1 MAKNNIESLEN
12 IAINFDKMKDNQVFM
27 KEEIIEFKEED
38 KIYINFKECHIAI
51 CPNGGLIAICKKKGY
66 LDVTKGSKVNDY
78 IIVMHQN
85 AKKKY
90 FIFINWNYNE
100 KYFILFDFNEK
111 EQLYGICND
120 GSIFKID
127 ILTLKAVPKITSEAF
142 QIENIIK
149 AKLYEKGFIALTTQG
164 NFYYVKDIK
173 NPIPELFFQMKSL
186 LHFSN
191 KIEFL
196 IIPASVSK
204 SKKIE
209 LLITNEK
216 GHGVIHVEKMED
228 ARYYILP
235 LDENSNIFYYKGIST
250 IKKEKL
256 EPFILQQENI
266 NDMTTL
272 NRKAHESQY
281 LHENLRTITAFAI
294 SPSKK
299 NIAFYDSRGIIFFFH
314 STLDLNLEKYPR
326 IKAQIGISKNLSSG
340 EIIEQQIVMNYGE
353 GFQFL
358 FCGEDSVILSG
369 LRLIFVVHKF
379 DHMITY
385 KIAEYNENNALKGKL
400 FCKCISEVDGIRFL
414 TNNGIFFISKVC
426 KELFDICDPFSNSYS
441 RQLIQAYQNNIDKL
455 VNSEKSLRDIGNNLI
470 KAVNALLIA
479 AGNIFWSD
487 NSPEE
492 QNYEKKEV
500 QLFIL
505 KAAQY
510 GKIFVN
516 KDEYNYDKFVEI
528 CKEIRCV
535 NNLRNHLKFP
545 KFITFNEFK
554 NMDSKDL
561 IQKLMRNLNFGMA
574 FEICHFLDYS
584 DKKVYQK
591 FAIAKIKKASNKL
604 DKEGEE
610 RLFNKLDEKL
620 KNVPNIAFI
629 KLAKKAFKYHK
640 NFIGMKFLENEKS
653 ALSKIPQY
661 IELKQWD
668 KALDFA
674 ENFYDSNITN
684 TVLYKIFQKETINDF
699 ITIISGHPKAKSS
712 IIDFLK
718 NNASEQIEKYLKIN
732 NNPEELFF
740 YYLEQYF
747 QSSFISERKKF
758 ITLAKKNL
766 ALIDNNINPYFEH
779 KFYKNYL
786 ESLENNMKFKAESEN
801 KNIILQPENI
811 SFDISIYD
819 FYKYGFKEITEEN
832 NNCIEIYNKVF
843 GFPQEGMS
851 ILKLLSYGESKRFL
865 EIEGIIKKYNNI
877 KKIGLSNLNMA
888 EIFYKFE
895 KYDKSVEYIK
905 LVNEPKYIDYK
916 IEMLE
921 SINKFETALEVIISD
936 KNIANTK
943 ELVDKIIRKKPELEK
958 IANELYA
965 KYKIKLK

>member
-1 MAKNNIESLEN
+1 MTKNYIESLEN
-12 IAINFDKMKDNQVFM
+12 IAINFEKMKDNQVFM

-78 IIVMHQN
+78 IVVMHQN
-85 AKKKY
+85 AKQKY
-90 FIFINWNYNE
+90 FIRIDWNYKE

-127 ILTLKAVPKITSEAF
+127 ILTLKAVPKITSELF
-142 QIENIIK
+142 QIENIAK
-149 AKLYEKGFIALTTQG
+149 AKLYEKGFIVLTTQG
-164 NFYYVKDIK
+164 NFYYIKDIK
-173 NPIPELFFQMKSL
+173 NPIPELFFQMKSH

-191 KIEFL
+191 NIEFL

-228 ARYYILP
+228 ARYYIFP
-235 LDENSNIFYYKGIST
+235 LEENSNVFYYKGIST
-250 IKKEKL
+250 IKKDKL

-266 NDMTTL
+266 NDMKTL
-272 NRKAHESQY
+272 NRKGQESQY
-281 LHENLRTITAFAI
+281 LHENLRTIAALAI

-299 NIAFYDSRGIIFFFH
+299 NIAFYDSRGIIFFFN

-326 IKAQIGISKNLSSG
+326 IKAQIEISKNLSSG
-340 EIIEQQIVMNYGE
+340 ELIEQQIFMNYGE

-369 LRLIFVVHKF
+369 LRLIIVVHKF
-379 DHMITY
+379 GHMITY
-385 KIAEYNENNALKGKL
+385 KLAEYNENNALKGKL

-414 TNNGIFFISKVC
+414 TNSGIFFISKVC
-426 KELFDICDPFSNSYS
+426 QELIDICDPFSNSYS
-441 RQLIQAYQNNIDKL
+441 RQLIQAYQNNIDKV
-455 VNSEKSLRDIGNNLI
+455 VNSEKSLREIGNNLI
-470 KAVNALLIA
+470 KAVNALLVA
-479 AGNIFWSD
+479 AGNLFWAD
-487 NSPEE
+487 TYPEE

-516 KDEYNYDKFVEI
+516 KDEYNYDKFLET

-545 KFITFNEFK
+545 KYITFNEYK

-584 DKKVYQK
+584 DKKVYQR
-591 FAIAKIKKASNKL
+591 FAIAKIKRAPNKL

-610 RLFNKLDEKL
+610 RIFNKLDEKL
-620 KNVPNIAFI
+620 KNVPNISFI

-640 NFIGMKFLENEKS
+640 NHIGMKFLENEKS

-674 ENFYDSNITN
+674 ENFYDSNIIN
-684 TVLYKIFQKETINDF
+684 TVLYKIFQKETTNDF
-699 ITIISGHPKAKSS
+699 IAIISEHPKAKSAT
-712 IIDFLK
+712 IDFLK
-718 NNASEQIEKYLKIN
+718 NNASEQIEKYLKIY

-786 ESLENNMKFKAESEN
+786 ESLENNIKFKIESEI
-801 KNIILQPENI
+801 KNIILQPESI
-811 SFDISIYD
+811 SFDISIFD
-819 FYKYGFKEITEEN
+819 FYKNGLKEINDEN
-832 NNCIEIYNKVF
+832 NNCIEIYNKAF
-843 GFPQEGMS
+843 GFSQEGMS
-851 ILKLLSYGESKRFL
+851 ILKILTYCECQRFL
-865 EIEGIIKKYNNI
+865 EIESIIKKYNNI
-877 KKIGLSNLNMA
+877 KKIGLSNLNLA
-888 EIFYKFE
+888 EIFYKFK
-895 KYDKSVEYIK
+895 KYDKAVDYIK
-905 LVNEPKYIDYK
+905 LINEPKYIDYK

-943 ELVDKIIRKKPELEK
+943 ELVEKIIRKKPELEN
-958 IANELYA
+958 IANELYT
-965 KYKIKLK
+965 KYKAK